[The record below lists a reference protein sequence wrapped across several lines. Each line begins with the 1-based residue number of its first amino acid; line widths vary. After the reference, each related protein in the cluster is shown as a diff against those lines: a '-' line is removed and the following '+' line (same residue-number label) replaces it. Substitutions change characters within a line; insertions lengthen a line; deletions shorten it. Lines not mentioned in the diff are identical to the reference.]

1 MLEALFGFMGGLIA
15 SLITVWVARIK
26 NYGEIV
32 SERRNVWLNEMRN
45 NISRM
50 LAYKKAIDCVEEE
63 IKPQPQTKPQTK
75 TQTKTKTKGG
85 LFEKKVKLEK
95 EYELAKNEILIRLNL
110 TEGKHQLLKAAIEE
124 FDTQDD
130 YDSIA
135 AEKILEISR
144 SLLKDEWE
152 KVKRETKG
160 GE

>member
-1 MLEALFGFMGGLIA
+1 MLEAFLGFVGGLIA

-63 IKPQPQTKPQTK
+63 IKPQPQPQTK
-75 TQTKTKTKGG
+75 TQTKTKGG
-85 LFEKKVKLEK
+85 LFEKKVKLGK
-95 EYELAKNEILIRLNL
+95 EYELAKNEVLIRLNL
-110 TEGKHQLLKAAIEE
+110 TEGKHQLLKTAIEE
-124 FDTQDD
+124 FDTSDA

-160 GE
+160 GK

>member
-1 MLEALFGFMGGLIA
+1 MLEALFGFIGGLIA

-63 IKPQPQTKPQTK
+63 IKPQPQPQP
-75 TQTKTKTKGG
+75 QTKTKGG

-95 EYELAKNEILIRLNL
+95 EYELAKNEVLIRLNL

-152 KVKRETKG
+152 KVKKETKG
-160 GE
+160 GK

>member
-63 IKPQPQTKPQTK
+63 IKPQTQPQTQPQ
-75 TQTKTKTKGG
+75 TKTKGG

-95 EYELAKNEILIRLNL
+95 EYELAKNEVLIKLNL

-144 SLLKDEWE
+144 GLLKDEWE
-152 KVKRETKG
+152 KVKKETKG
-160 GE
+160 GK